1 MPPTPPVPV
10 HIQRLGQLPYDRAY
24 EIQNTTHDQILS
36 ARDTDNPTF
45 ATLLLV
51 EHDPVITVTKRKDAP
66 AHVVTPAPVLE
77 QLGIQ
82 RRDTYRGG
90 DVTYHGP
97 GQLVIYPIVD
107 LNALHLR
114 LHDYVRLLE
123 QSIIDTLA
131 QWDIRAQRD
140 PGATGV
146 WVEHNNDL
154 AKIAAIGI
162 RVRKWVTLHGLAVN
176 VDPDMSHFT
185 HIVPCGLAG
194 RPVVS
199 MKQILGND
207 TPTLDT
213 FADALSTTLATLLTQ
228 RAETRTG
235 VEH

>member
-1 MPPTPPVPV
+1 MSTPRV
-10 HIQRLGQLPYDRAY
+10 HIQRLGRLDYDHAY
-24 EIQNTTHDQILS
+24 QIQTRTHDQILAS
-36 ARDTDNPTF
+36 RATPDPAI

-77 QLGIQ
+77 SLGIQ
-82 RRDTYRGG
+82 RRDTDRGG

-97 GQLVIYPIVD
+97 GQLVVYPIVD
-107 LNALHLR
+107 LNALRLK

-131 QWDIRAQRD
+131 QWGIRARRD

-146 WVEHNNDL
+146 WVEHDDQL

-162 RVRKWVTLHGLAVN
+162 RVRKWITLHGLAVN

-199 MKQILGND
+199 MKQILGDD
-207 TPTLDT
+207 TPALDT
-213 FADALSTTLATLLTQ
+213 FADALSTTLADRLTTQ
-228 RAETRTG
+228 HETRTG
-235 VEH
+235 VTH

>member
-1 MPPTPPVPV
+1 MSTPRV
-10 HIQRLGQLPYDRAY
+10 HIQRLGRLAYDDAY
-24 EIQNTTHDQILS
+24 AIQTRTHDRILAS
-36 ARDTDNPTF
+36 RATPDPAI

-66 AHVVTPAPVLE
+66 AHVVTPAHVLE

-82 RRDTYRGG
+82 RRDTDRGG

-97 GQLVIYPIVD
+97 GQLVVYPIVD
-107 LNALHLR
+107 LNALRLK

-123 QSIIDTLA
+123 QSIIGTLA

-146 WVEHNNDL
+146 WVEHDNHL

-162 RVRKWVTLHGLAVN
+162 RVRKWITLHGLAVN

-199 MKQILGND
+199 IKQILGDD

-213 FADALSTTLATLLTQ
+213 FADALSATLADRLTAQ
-228 RAETRTG
+228 YETRTG
-235 VEH
+235 VPH